1 MKACLN
7 CDTKLPKG
15 VHHCHACGQK
25 VNLPALRMQSLLVDF
40 FDNIFNIDNK
50 LWRTARDIWKP
61 GRLARSYV
69 EGKRKRYTSPVRLF
83 IFTLF
88 TFFTISVFMLKSG
101 FNKIQQQAV
110 DKEKEVWQQQII
122 AHFDSIAPAAPFP
135 VVFMPALIDNNTVT
149 INGVVQR
156 QFVHTVDVPVKSSR
170 LSGSYS
176 RQLGTIINRDSI
188 SNFNRISDLIDSL
201 VQVQV
206 LDTNL
211 SVEGMTD
218 GKFQLSMV
226 QNAETNTFMIFGIP
240 IEEYYTLTSDQLVE
254 RYGTDSWWSS
264 KMIVQQQKAL
274 QNADT
279 ALRFLVGNGVWVVA
293 ALIVFMALLFFLLY
307 YRQNYLY
314 AEHFI
319 FQLYEHA
326 RISLLMILALVLIAT
341 VDLGGFLFAVVM
353 LVSQAYLLLSM
364 KWFYEQEWF
373 ATFVKWIIA
382 IVAHLILSI
391 ICAVTVLG
399 VSFLVL

>member
-7 CDTKLPKG
+7 CDAKLPKG

-279 ALRFLVGNGVWVVA
+279 ALRFLVGNGVWVV
-293 ALIVFMALLFFLLY
+293 
-307 YRQNYLY
+307 
-314 AEHFI
+314 
-319 FQLYEHA
+319 
-326 RISLLMILALVLIAT
+326 
-341 VDLGGFLFAVVM
+341 LFAVVM